1 MPGSR
6 HRLGRMSCRRTAG
19 ATVPALLSWLAD
31 VIAELIAGLAGS
43 QPGMM
48 TLLPH
53 DGALLAL
60 AVAPCLPAA
69 AWFPVVRKPGAWT
82 PRNHSTTLTGEDHA

>member
-6 HRLGRMSCRRTAG
+6 RSFLSCSRRRGAAG
-19 ATVPALLSWLAD
+19 PALLSWLAD
-31 VIAELIAGLAGS
+31 AMAAVIAGGVRS

-60 AVAPCLPAA
+60 AVALWLPAA
-69 AWFPVVRKPGAWT
+69 AWFPAACKAGRRT
-82 PRNHSTTLTGEDHA
+82 LRTRSTALTGENHA

>member
-6 HRLGRMSCRRTAG
+6 HRLPRMSCSRKAG

-31 VIAELIAGLAGS
+31 AIAALIAGLVRS

-48 TLLPH
+48 ALLPH

-60 AVAPCLPAA
+60 AVALCLPAA
-69 AWFPVVRKPGAWT
+69 AWFPVVRRPEG
-82 PRNHSTTLTGEDHA
+82 